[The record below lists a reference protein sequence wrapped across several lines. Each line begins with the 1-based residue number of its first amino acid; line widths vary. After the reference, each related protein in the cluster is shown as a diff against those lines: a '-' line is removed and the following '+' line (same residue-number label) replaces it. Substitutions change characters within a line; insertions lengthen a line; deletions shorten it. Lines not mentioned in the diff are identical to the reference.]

1 MSSEVR
7 KFFPEAEKVWHKD
20 YQCNYY
26 RGVIIDGEDHIVERC
41 TVLRA
46 EYEEAVKDAEKKM
59 AISPLY
65 AKQTNP
71 KLKEKFEEYKRQK
84 AEEDMKN
91 AVVIFNPKEWN
102 EWQYIYDSA
111 YEGGLYRFRY
121 LNQNAATST
130 WIAGKSKSVI
140 GPMIST
146 AMDKVG
152 KAEQNFFLSRVECES
167 DIEKLPGHK
176 EILQILAVLD
186 VTEKRNHDSKV
197 TIRYVKYNNIT
208 EDFGRF
214 ERTKKIT
221 IKRKWPFY
229 EELMEYIALVQKQ
242 K

>member
-46 EYEEAVKDAEKKM
+46 EYE
-59 AISPLY
+59 
-65 AKQTNP
+65 
-71 KLKEKFEEYKRQK
+71 
-84 AEEDMKN
+84 
-91 AVVIFNPKEWN
+91 
-102 EWQYIYDSA
+102 
-111 YEGGLYRFRY
+111 GGLYRFRY

-152 KAEQNFFLSRVECES
+152 KAEQNFF
-167 DIEKLPGHK
+167 
-176 EILQILAVLD
+176 
-186 VTEKRNHDSKV
+186 
-197 TIRYVKYNNIT
+197 
-208 EDFGRF
+208 
-214 ERTKKIT
+214 
-221 IKRKWPFY
+221 
-229 EELMEYIALVQKQ
+229 
-242 K
+242 